1 MENREGK
8 GKTGRKWEMTK
19 ERIWEGKN
27 MDGKEGEGRRERSKY
42 KRKLWKLNVM
52 SRSRIL

>member
-19 ERIWEGKN
+19 ERMEKERIWMERKERGEGK
-27 MDGKEGEGRRERSKY
+27 D
-42 KRKLWKLNVM
+42 LN
-52 SRSRIL
+52 INENCGN

>member
-1 MENREGK
+1 M
-8 GKTGRKWEMTK
+8 EMTK
-19 ERIWEGKN
+19 EMIWEGKN
-27 MDGKEGEGRRERSKY
+27 MDGKKGEGRMERSKY